1 MVLRKHLL
9 GGRVVDIRQPQFERI
24 IELVIEFLDELNILK
39 TKKLLIEMMGRHSNI
54 ILVDCEDNKIIDS
67 IKRIPSSVSRYRQ
80 VLPGL
85 EYVMP
90 PSQNKINPL
99 EIDTK
104 NDFISAIQNKDK
116 RTSIYKAI
124 YTSFTGISPPI
135 KRDLLQVFHRR
146 KYNTVQPG

>member
-1 MVLRKHLL
+1 MVIRKHLL

-90 PSQNKINPL
+90 PHKIKL
-99 EIDTK
+99 T
-104 NDFISAIQNKDK
+104 
-116 RTSIYKAI
+116 
-124 YTSFTGISPPI
+124 
-135 KRDLLQVFHRR
+135 L
-146 KYNTVQPG
+146 